1 MQALIKKLESAK
13 GLKPSPARGVDA
25 VTREKIHRHNSA
37 ILQQILSD
45 AFSQRPTH
53 IYMSTK
59 AFTVYAQSNEDAIQV
74 RSEARE
80 QGFRNINIYENKD
93 PDSAITNKRYGIDI
107 NASDSLLIG
116 EHAPKFFDIIKQFI
130 TPFTAHIT
138 HKFGHFRTYGL
149 TFDSPNAAE
158 LCARHLRRAFTSPAT
173 GIEIPANINVSYT
186 DFDQAHIA
194 IRLI

>member
-1 MQALIKKLESAK
+1 MQALIKKLESAQ
-13 GLKPSPARGVDA
+13 GLKLSPARGVDA
-25 VTREKIHRHNSA
+25 VTREKIHQHNSA
-37 ILQQILSD
+37 IHQQILSD
-45 AFSQRPTH
+45 AFAQRPTH

-59 AFTVYAQSNEDAIQV
+59 EFTVYAQSIEDAFQV
-74 RSEARE
+74 RCEARA

-93 PDSAITNKRYGIDI
+93 PDSKITNKLYGIDI
-107 NASDSLLIG
+107 NASESLLIG

-130 TPFTAHIT
+130 TPFTANIT

-158 LCARHLRRAFTSPAT
+158 MCARNLRRAFTSPAT
-173 GIEIPANINVSYT
+173 GIEIPANINVSYA
-186 DFDQAHIA
+186 DFDQAHVA